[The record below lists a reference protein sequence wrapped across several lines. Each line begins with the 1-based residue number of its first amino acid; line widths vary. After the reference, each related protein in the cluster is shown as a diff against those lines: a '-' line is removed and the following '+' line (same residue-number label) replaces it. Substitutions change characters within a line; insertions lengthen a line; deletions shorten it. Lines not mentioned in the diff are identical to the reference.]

1 MKRTVLLMLLLLPV
15 KLLAG
20 SVDAEARNIFL
31 LTLDGLRWQEV
42 FRGLDESLAGNRKY
56 NERLVT
62 TGDECLT
69 SNRIAATL
77 LKLLGEKYE
86 LFNPDMG
93 PPMQEFLK

>member
-1 MKRTVLLMLLLLPV
+1 MKQTVLLMLLLLPI
-15 KLLAG
+15 KSLAAA
-20 SVDAEARNIFL
+20 DAQAENIFL

-77 LKLLGEKYE
+77 LKLLGEKYD
-86 LFNPDMG
+86 LVNPDMG
-93 PPMQEFLK
+93 PRMPEFLK